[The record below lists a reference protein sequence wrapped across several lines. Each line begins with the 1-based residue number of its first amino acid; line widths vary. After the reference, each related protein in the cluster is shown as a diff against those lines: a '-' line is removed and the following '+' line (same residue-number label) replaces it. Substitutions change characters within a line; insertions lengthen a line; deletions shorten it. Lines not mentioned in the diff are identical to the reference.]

1 MIISPSLLA
10 ADSAF
15 YGDQIRT
22 IQEAGAQ
29 FLHIDVMDGHFVPN
43 LSFGPTIISKLRRA
57 SDIIFDV
64 HLMIEHPEVYAQR
77 FIEAG
82 ADYLT
87 IHAETINDPSSIIKV
102 CANNNVKFGLAVK
115 PQTDFSSILDYFE
128 FLDLLLIMGIE
139 PGGEGKSMEVETPKK
154 IAMAK
159 ELRKKISTNFLI
171 SVDGGVNN
179 KTGKLCFDAG
189 ADVLVAGSY
198 IFNSNDPKLAVKG
211 LLNL

>member
-1 MIISPSLLA
+1 
-10 ADSAF
+10 
-15 YGDQIRT
+15 
-22 IQEAGAQ
+22 
-29 FLHIDVMDGHFVPN
+29 
-43 LSFGPTIISKLRRA
+43 
-57 SDIIFDV
+57 
-64 HLMIEHPEVYAQR
+64 
-77 FIEAG
+77 
-82 ADYLT
+82 
-87 IHAETINDPSSIIKV
+87 
-102 CANNNVKFGLAVK
+102 
-115 PQTDFSSILDYFE
+115 
-128 FLDLLLIMGIE
+128 MGIE

>member
-1 MIISPSLLA
+1 
-10 ADSAF
+10 
-15 YGDQIRT
+15 
-22 IQEAGAQ
+22 
-29 FLHIDVMDGHFVPN
+29 
-43 LSFGPTIISKLRRA
+43 
-57 SDIIFDV
+57 
-64 HLMIEHPEVYAQR
+64 MIEHPEVYAQR

-128 FLDLLLIMGIE
+128 FIDLLLIMGIE